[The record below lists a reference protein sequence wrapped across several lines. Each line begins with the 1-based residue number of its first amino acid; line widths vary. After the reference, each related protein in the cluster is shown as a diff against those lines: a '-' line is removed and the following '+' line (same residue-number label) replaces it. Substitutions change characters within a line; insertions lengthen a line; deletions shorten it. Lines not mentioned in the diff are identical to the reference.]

1 MINLNTSIYYIND
14 KKERRKNLMDSNSLT
29 NETVQE
35 VCSDISEDK
44 KIKDELN
51 KLYAKTYQSMLLDY
65 NLHTCINAIQ
75 CVATSLNDNKLID
88 HLNEIRTIL
97 LLLTSYRNQN
107 CLANISAPVV
117 FSHIREHLSD
127 ILSILK
133 DYKDTVGELINITE
147 PECFTC
153 PNEIGDPISQ
163 FTISLSLLCN
173 DLKEVVDG
181 LWPLILDTA
190 NKANEIIGVEN
201 DDE

>member
-1 MINLNTSIYYIND
+1 
-14 KKERRKNLMDSNSLT
+14 MDSNSLT
-29 NETVQE
+29 NKTVQE
-35 VCSDISEDK
+35 VCSDISEDQ

-51 KLYAKTYQSMLLDY
+51 KLYTKTYQSMLFDY
-65 NLHTCINAIQ
+65 NLHTYVNAIQ
-75 CVATSLNDNKLID
+75 CLAALSKDNKLID

-97 LLLTSYRNQN
+97 FLLSSYKNQN

-117 FSHIREHLSD
+117 FSHVREHLLD

-133 DYKDTVGELINITE
+133 YYKNTVGEFIDITE
-147 PECFTC
+147 PECFAC
-153 PNEIGDPISQ
+153 PNKEAGDLIPR
-163 FTISLSLLCN
+163 FTISLSILCN
-173 DLKEVVDG
+173 DLKEVVDD